1 MSETVIRHRGGGMDD
16 DGNPVPWED
25 DPIIARAVAPGATVE
40 YLDRGRN
47 GSRVECSVYFV
58 PAVDLVNADELTVR
72 GERYLVQV
80 EQWRSPRTSRTGTVA
95 LCSAGV
101 G

>member
-1 MSETVIRHRGGGMDD
+1 MIRHRGGGYDN
-16 DGNPVPWED
+16 DGNPIPSANE
-25 DPIIARAVAPGATVE
+25 PLKANAVAPGATEE

-47 GSRVECSVYFV
+47 GQRVEFSVYFQ
-58 PAVDLVNADELTVR
+58 PAADLVNSDELTVR
-72 GERYLVQV
+72 GDRYLVQV

-95 LCSAGV
+95 LCTRGE